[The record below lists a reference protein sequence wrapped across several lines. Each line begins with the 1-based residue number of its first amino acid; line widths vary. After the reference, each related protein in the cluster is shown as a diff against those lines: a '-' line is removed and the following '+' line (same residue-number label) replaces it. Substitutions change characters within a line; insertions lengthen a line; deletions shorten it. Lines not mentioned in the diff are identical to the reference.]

1 VCLCVFL
8 GVCVGMRGASVR
20 MRSVCGWTSKCKQA
34 SQQAIPQQCSSGNTH
49 SRACPV
55 HATRA
60 PTHMRAHAQV
70 DSKQGANRPPI
81 SDDQRKKGARLK
93 RGEDDVLRQQRAGAL
108 CA

>member
-1 VCLCVFL
+1 
-8 GVCVGMRGASVR
+8 
-20 MRSVCGWTSKCKQA
+20 
-34 SQQAIPQQCSSGNTH
+34 
-49 SRACPV
+49 
-55 HATRA
+55 
-60 PTHMRAHAQV
+60 MRAHAQV